1 MANPKT
7 IINDKYAPRE
17 VKERLVKADQIIECL
32 KRLES
37 KREPFRFEK
46 DIKATADAYL
56 EMNIEKPLLKIDL
69 EENTQSSENSCR
81 KSSKQNHNDTNE
93 QNNFSVN
100 KESIRASLKKYRLQK
115 AKELNYKPYFI
126 YSDSTLEEILTLM
139 PKNLEE
145 LKKVPGFASEKIEMY
160 GKDIINIINSYKQ

>member
-46 DIKATADAYL
+46 DIKASADAYL
-56 EMNIEKPLLKIDL
+56 EMNIEKSLLKIDL
-69 EENTQSSENSCR
+69 EGNTQ
-81 KSSKQNHNDTNE
+81 
-93 QNNFSVN
+93 
-100 KESIRASLKKYRLQK
+100 
-115 AKELNYKPYFI
+115 
-126 YSDSTLEEILTLM
+126 
-139 PKNLEE
+139 
-145 LKKVPGFASEKIEMY
+145 
-160 GKDIINIINSYKQ
+160 